1 MRRPPRLVLSCVW
14 IAVAWGAGPAGAAQ
28 WADPGTRAGGRARPR
43 AGTAGRLRPYEPGG
57 LERALFWLENDRVFE
72 RLLNPA
78 EGVYPKLGAITS
90 GSGFSFGPAYRRPR
104 LFGDRAVLGLAA
116 LGSFRRYWVLDA
128 RPALPGLAGG
138 RGVRGGG

>member
-1 MRRPPRLVLSCVW
+1 MRMPPRLVLSCVW
-14 IAVAWGAGPAGAAQ
+14 IAVAGGAAPAGAAQ
-28 WADPGTRAGGRARPR
+28 GAAPGTRAEVLARPR
-43 AGTAGRLRPYEPGG
+43 DVKADSLRPYEPGG

-104 LFGDRAVLGLAA
+104 LFGDRAVL
-116 LGSFRRYWVLDA
+116 
-128 RPALPGLAGG
+128 RPAAPA
-138 RGVRGGG
+138 